1 MKSKEKIKNSSKYYY
16 NLGLEKAN
24 ANDLTGAVK
33 NLKAALFYDKNDMN
47 ARNLLGLV
55 YYQMGDI
62 VPALS
67 QWVISSNLKK
77 EENAAIDYLK
87 DVQENPVQLDTV
99 NQVIKKY
106 NQALVYAKQGNEDL
120 AMIQLKNVVSMMPN
134 FINAQLLIAL
144 LSIKDENYKDA
155 QKALKNV
162 LEVGL
167 QKPKG
172 IRISAGDGSSF
183 KTCGYESRRQ
193 RFGE

>member
-162 LEVGL
+162 LEVDC
-167 QKPKG
+167 KNP
-172 IRISAGDGSSF
+172 RA
-183 KTCGYESRRQ
+183 
-193 RFGE
+193 

>member
-1 MKSKEKIKNSSKYYY
+1 M
-16 NLGLEKAN
+16 
-24 ANDLTGAVK
+24 
-33 NLKAALFYDKNDMN
+33 
-47 ARNLLGLV
+47 GLV

-144 LSIKDENYKDA
+144 LPSKMRI
-155 QKALKNV
+155 LKT
-162 LEVGL
+162 
-167 QKPKG
+167 P
-172 IRISAGDGSSF
+172 
-183 KTCGYESRRQ
+183 RRL
-193 RFGE
+193 